1 MTLSSIDDG
10 ISDTRIMKI
19 FANINQNVTE
29 SQRLRCPCGFSPISN
44 STGNQPQDNR
54 YQSSIRKP
62 VEFSDLSKCK
72 YAKSQVEN
80 DICTTQRLLNKIQHL
95 KKSIQ
100 DLESA
105 QQNIKVYRNSGH
117 KDVPSQTEDPAPPEL
132 NNARQIVNNCIAEMS
147 KLKTFLEDENCWW
160 KIFRK
165 REFNCCEQKLPHLHG
180 FLDGT
185 MVTLKMLEETL
196 DPNKEFVTSTPIR
209 SRSLENHGPEMQFD
223 EGKKYKEQDTD
234 TARNLSKMSPRTSF
248 QVDQKTIDSCLNNCP
263 VSCRQQTPN
272 SPRSTYSRNHSQIYP
287 GTSKEPSRNETLQ
300 REERRINPI
309 NQLPK
314 QMWQTKSAIGFGQR
328 PRPSYTFSS
337 ENTARRKI
345 IAADISTSTD
355 LITEI
360 PYKNIAVSAQSFKSL
375 ADGSFLDQNQ
385 NKMSQGGSRSK
396 SRSRNSGKE

>member
-1 MTLSSIDDG
+1 M
-10 ISDTRIMKI
+10 
-19 FANINQNVTE
+19 E
-29 SQRLRCPCGFSPISN
+29 PQRLRCPCGFSPISA

-54 YQSSIRKP
+54 YQSSNRKP
-62 VEFSDLSKCK
+62 VEFCDLTKCK

-105 QQNIKVYRNSGH
+105 QQNIKVYRNSGY
-117 KDVPSQTEDPAPPEL
+117 KDVPSQTEDPATSEL
-132 NNARQIVNNCIAEMS
+132 NNARQIVNNCIAEMM
-147 KLKTFLEDENCWW
+147 KLKRFLEDENCWW

-196 DPNKEFVTSTPIR
+196 DVDKEFVTSTPIK
-209 SRSLENHGPEMQFD
+209 SRSLENQGPEMQFD
-223 EGKKYKEQDTD
+223 EGKEYKEQDTD

-248 QVDQKTIDSCLNNCP
+248 QVDQK
-263 VSCRQQTPN
+263 QQTPN
-272 SPRSTYSRNHSQIYP
+272 SPQTYPRNYSQTHP
-287 GTSKEPSRNETLQ
+287 GTSKESPRNETLE
-300 REERRINPI
+300 RAERRI

-328 PRPSYTFSS
+328 PRPSYTFGS

-355 LITEI
+355 LITET

-385 NKMSQGGSRSK
+385 NKISHGGSRSK